1 MVLEKVVT
9 KHKTKHSRRN
19 RDKVYLWL
27 IGIALFIIGAL
38 SLMAPYIVW
47 NDPYNID
54 LMNTLQS
61 PSRAFP
67 FGTDALGR
75 CVFSRVLYGAKNTI
89 FSALIVVVITF
100 TIGSAIGIVSGYV
113 GGLFDYV
120 VMRIVDI
127 FLAFPGMVLAIAVA
141 GVLGGGIMNAIIA
154 IAAIG
159 WTKYT
164 RIARS
169 HVLEIKEETFIQAA
183 RLSGKGNLYIIVRHI
198 MPNLMGYLIVT
209 ASLDI
214 GTTMIEMSSLA
225 FLGLSSPLP
234 SPEWGAMMSEGKS
247 LIQFAPWTILGPGIA
262 LVVVVVL
269 FNLFGD
275 MVRDLLDEKQKRKV
289 V

>member
-1 MVLEKVVT
+1 M
-9 KHKTKHSRRN
+9 
-19 RDKVYLWL
+19 L
-27 IGIALFIIGAL
+27 IVMILVMIGVI
-38 SLMAPYIVW
+38 SLMAPYIAW

-54 LMNTLQS
+54 LTNILQS
-61 PSRAFP
+61 PSKVFP

-89 FSALIVVVITF
+89 FSALIVVAITF
-100 TIGSAIGIVSGYV
+100 TLGSLIGIVSGYV
-113 GGLFDYV
+113 GGTLDHV

-141 GVLGGGIMNAIIA
+141 GILGGGLMNAMLAII
-154 IAAIG
+154 AIG

-169 HVLEIKEETFIQAA
+169 YVLEIKEETFIQAA
-183 RLSGKGNLYIIVRHI
+183 RLSGKGSFYIIMRHI
-198 MPNLMGYLIVT
+198 IPNMLGYMIVT

-247 LIQFAPWTILGPGIA
+247 MIQFAPWVILGPGVA
-262 LVVVVVL
+262 LVVVVIL
-269 FNLFGD
+269 FNLLGD
-275 MVRDLLDEKQKRKV
+275 TIRDLLDEKQKRRAV
-289 V
+289 

>member
-1 MVLEKVVT
+1 MLEKVIT
-9 KHKTKHSRRN
+9 RHQMKHSRHN
-19 RDKVYLWL
+19 RDKVYLVLVISILIL
-27 IGIALFIIGAL
+27 IGVV
-38 SLMAPYIVW
+38 SLAAPYIAW
-47 NDPYNID
+47 NDPYSID

-61 PSRAFP
+61 PSREFP

-75 CVFSRVLYGAKNTI
+75 CVFSRVLYGGKNTL
-89 FSALIVVVITF
+89 FSALIVVTITF
-100 TIGSAIGIVSGYV
+100 TLGSLLGIVSGYV
-113 GGLFDYV
+113 GGTLDHV

-141 GVLGGGIMNAIIA
+141 GVLGGGLMNAILA

-169 HVLEIKEETFIQAA
+169 YVLEIKEETFIQAA
-183 RLSGKGNLYIIVRHI
+183 RLSGKGAFYIIVRHI
-198 MPNLMGYLIVT
+198 IPNLMNYMIVT

-234 SPEWGAMMSEGKS
+234 SPEWGAMISEGKS
-247 LIQFAPWTILGPGIA
+247 MIQFAPWTILGPGIA

-269 FNLFGD
+269 FNLLGD
-275 MVRDLLDEKQKRKV
+275 IVRDLLDEKQKRRV

>member
-1 MVLEKVVT
+1 MVLEKRVT
-9 KHKTKHSRRN
+9 KHKTKYKRQN
-19 RDKVYLWL
+19 RDKLFL
-27 IGIALFIIGAL
+27 ILIVMILVMIGVV
-38 SLMAPYIVW
+38 SLMAPYIAW

-54 LMNTLQS
+54 LTNILQS
-61 PSRAFP
+61 PSKVFP
-67 FGTDALGR
+67 FGTDELGR

-89 FSALIVVVITF
+89 FSALIVVAITF
-100 TIGSAIGIVSGYV
+100 TLGSLIGIVSGYV
-113 GGLFDYV
+113 GGTLDHV

-141 GVLGGGIMNAIIA
+141 GILGGGLMNAMLAII
-154 IAAIG
+154 AIG

-169 HVLEIKEETFIQAA
+169 YVLEIKEETFIQAA
-183 RLSGKGNLYIIVRHI
+183 RLSGKGSFYIIMRHI
-198 MPNLMGYLIVT
+198 IPNMLGYMIVT

-247 LIQFAPWTILGPGIA
+247 MIQFAPWVILGPGVA
-262 LVVVVVL
+262 LVVVVIL
-269 FNLFGD
+269 FNLLGD
-275 MVRDLLDEKQKRKV
+275 TIRDLLDEKQKRRAV
-289 V
+289 

>member
-1 MVLEKVVT
+1 MLEKRVT
-9 KHKTKHSRRN
+9 KHKTKYKRQN
-19 RDKVYLWL
+19 RDQLFL
-27 IGIALFIIGAL
+27 ILIVMILVMIGVV
-38 SLMAPYIVW
+38 SLMAPYIAW

-54 LMNTLQS
+54 LTNILQS
-61 PSRAFP
+61 PSKVFP

-89 FSALIVVVITF
+89 FSALIVVAITF
-100 TIGSAIGIVSGYV
+100 TLGSLIGIVSGYV
-113 GGLFDYV
+113 GGTLDYV
-120 VMRIVDI
+120 VMCIVDI

-141 GVLGGGIMNAIIA
+141 GILGGGLMNAMLAII
-154 IAAIG
+154 AIG

-169 HVLEIKEETFIQAA
+169 YVLEIKEETFIQAA
-183 RLSGKGNLYIIVRHI
+183 RLSGKGSFYIIMRHI
-198 MPNLMGYLIVT
+198 IPNMLGYMIVT

-247 LIQFAPWTILGPGIA
+247 MIQFAPWVILGPGVA
-262 LVVVVVL
+262 LVVVVIL
-269 FNLFGD
+269 FNLLGD
-275 MVRDLLDEKQKRKV
+275 TIRDLLDEKQKRRAV
-289 V
+289 

>member
-1 MVLEKVVT
+1 MVLEIRVT
-9 KHKTKHSRRN
+9 KHKTKYKRQN
-19 RDKVYLWL
+19 RDQLFL
-27 IGIALFIIGAL
+27 ILIVMILVMIGVV
-38 SLMAPYIVW
+38 SLMAPYIAW

-54 LMNTLQS
+54 LTNILQS
-61 PSRAFP
+61 PSKVFP

-89 FSALIVVVITF
+89 FSALIVVAITF
-100 TIGSAIGIVSGYV
+100 TLGSLIGIVSGYV
-113 GGLFDYV
+113 GGTLDHV

-141 GVLGGGIMNAIIA
+141 GILGGGLMNAMLAII
-154 IAAIG
+154 AIG

-169 HVLEIKEETFIQAA
+169 YVLEIKEETFIQAA
-183 RLSGKGNLYIIVRHI
+183 RLSGKGSFYIIMRHI
-198 MPNLMGYLIVT
+198 IPNMLGYMIVT

-247 LIQFAPWTILGPGIA
+247 MIQFAPWVILGPGVA
-262 LVVVVVL
+262 LVVVVIL
-269 FNLFGD
+269 FNLLGD
-275 MVRDLLDEKQKRKV
+275 TIRDLLDEKQKRRAV
-289 V
+289 

>member
-1 MVLEKVVT
+1 MLEKRVT
-9 KHKTKHSRRN
+9 KHKTKYKRQN
-19 RDKVYLWL
+19 RDQLFLML
-27 IGIALFIIGAL
+27 IVMILVMIGVI
-38 SLMAPYIVW
+38 SLMAPYIAW

-54 LMNTLQS
+54 LTNILQS
-61 PSRAFP
+61 PSKVFP

-89 FSALIVVVITF
+89 FSALIVVAITF
-100 TIGSAIGIVSGYV
+100 TLGSLIGIVSGYV
-113 GGLFDYV
+113 GGTLDHV

-141 GVLGGGIMNAIIA
+141 GILGGGLMNAMLAII
-154 IAAIG
+154 AIG

-169 HVLEIKEETFIQAA
+169 YVLEIKEETFIQAA
-183 RLSGKGNLYIIVRHI
+183 RLSGKGSFYIIMRHI
-198 MPNLMGYLIVT
+198 IPNMLGYMIVT

-247 LIQFAPWTILGPGIA
+247 MIQFAPWVILGPGVA
-262 LVVVVVL
+262 LVVVVIL
-269 FNLFGD
+269 FNLLGD
-275 MVRDLLDEKQKRKV
+275 TIRDLLDEKQKRRAV
-289 V
+289 